1 MDIMAVYDQVDPDLS
16 EKVWTIVVRTC
27 IYMLCIYM
35 CICICIYI
43 CICICIVIIIVCFK
57 SPLLIPIVHLKSHT
71 TLCSNSHT
79 HAHTRRTIH
88 ADGSTGIYTIVRT
101 RYESGTE

>member
-1 MDIMAVYDQVDPDLS
+1 MDIMAVDDQVDPDLS

-27 IYMLCIYM
+27 IC
-35 CICICIYI
+35 I

-57 SPLLIPIVHLKSHT
+57 SPLLIHIVHLLNLTPHFAQT
-71 TLCSNSHT
+71 HT
-79 HAHTRRTIH
+79 HTHTHTRRTIH
-88 ADGSTGIYTIVRT
+88 ADGSSGICTIVRT